1 MSRGS
6 LCRKRRDV
14 WLRDEVGI
22 RAGQAASSSPA
33 GLWGLG
39 KSGGRPRPQLL
50 CKPTWLL
57 EQGHPPNKR
66 SDLSYKGPQG
76 CTVVLNRRK
85 RITHFSPPPPPPVSQ
100 PGHGGGGGSVRSQAT
115 QTRECGLA
123 AGTLLCTPMLPAP
136 GWRPPRADSLSV
148 PSFCGERGLPER

>member
-100 PGHGGGGGSVRSQAT
+100 PGHGGGGGVSEVTGNTDQRVWPRCWDTPLHPHAACPWVETPQSRQPLCPFFLWG
-115 QTRECGLA
+115 EGLA
-123 AGTLLCTPMLPAP
+123 
-136 GWRPPRADSLSV
+136 
-148 PSFCGERGLPER
+148 